1 MKKVLKRNVTLGKG
15 LSTPVKFLSK
25 IKGNGYNEIDKW
37 ISTILLP
44 KGDLAH
50 LTRAYAEKC

>member
-1 MKKVLKRNVTLGKG
+1 MKKVLKRNVTMGKG

-37 ISTILLP
+37 ISDNP
-44 KGDLAH
+44 FA
-50 LTRAYAEKC
+50 